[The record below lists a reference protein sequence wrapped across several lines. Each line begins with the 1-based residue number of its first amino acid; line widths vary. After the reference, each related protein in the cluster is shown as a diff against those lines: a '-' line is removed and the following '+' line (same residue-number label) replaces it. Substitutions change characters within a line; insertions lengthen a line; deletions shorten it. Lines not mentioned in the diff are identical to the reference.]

1 MSLTEMQQV
10 IVSVADK
17 AGASVVGIGRNRR
30 GTGIVISEGKVLT
43 NAHNLRG
50 EQVTVSF
57 PDGRTETGSVSGADL
72 DADLAV
78 VAVDTGDTTPL
89 TWAPTGCLVGLARG
103 GVGEPAGMGLRVT
116 VGFVSGTGRTFRGRA
131 ISEAWSTPHRCCP
144 GHQGVRWSTWTDDS
158 SGSTPTASVRGS
170 TWRYR
175 QTTS

>member
-17 AGASVVGIGRNRR
+17 AGASVGIGRNRR

-43 NAHNLRG
+43 NAHNRG

-89 TWAPTGCLVGLARG
+89 TWAPTGGVSLGSPVVALAN
-103 GVGEPAGMGLRVT
+103 PAGMGLRVT
-116 VGFVSGTGRTFRGRA
+116 VGFVSGTGRTFRGPRGRA

-144 GHQGVRWSTWTDDS
+144 GH
-158 SGSTPTASVRGS
+158 RGS
-170 TWRYR
+170 GGRRGRTIRR
-175 QTTS
+175 AQHQPPR